1 MEDSKN
7 VRAHLTAFLIV
18 LIWGTTFVSTKVLLR
33 DFSPLEIL
41 LVRFVIG
48 YVFLQLIY
56 RKKIAREKPSKEVFY
71 VLAGLCGVTLYFLL
85 ENIALTYTLASNVGV
100 VVCVSPFLTAILA
113 SIFLKGEKQGWMFYL
128 GFVVAI
134 SGISIM
140 SFWGSSLVEVNPLG
154 DLLAVLAALVWSVYS
169 ILMKVISRFQ
179 SDMVAATRRIF
190 FYGIVLMLPA
200 LWVLDTPWE
209 WAALAKPVNWIN
221 ILYLGLGASAICFVS
236 WNWTLR
242 ILGAVKVSVY
252 IYLVPVITVMSSA
265 LILGE
270 PLTWASITGTV
281 LALAGLVMS
290 GRKSSGEKAQE

>member
-1 MEDSKN
+1 MENS
-7 VRAHLTAFLIV
+7 RRMWAHAAALMTIF
-18 LIWGTTFVSTKVLLR
+18 IWGTTFVSTKVLLR

-41 LVRFVIG
+41 LTRFVIG
-48 YVFLQLIY
+48 YVFLQVIY
-56 RKKIAREKPSKEVFY
+56 RKKIIWERPSREIFY

-113 SIFLKGEKQGWMFYL
+113 SVFLKGEKQGGLFYV
-128 GFVVAI
+128 GFAVAI
-134 SGISIM
+134 SGIAMM
-140 SFWGSSLVEVNPLG
+140 SFSGNRLVEVNPLG
-154 DLLAVLAALVWSVYS
+154 DFLALLAALVWSLYS

-190 FYGIVLMLPA
+190 FYGIVLMLPV
-200 LWVLDTPWE
+200 LWLVDEPWSWVAFE
-209 WAALAKPVNWIN
+209 KPVNWIN

-270 PLTWASITGTV
+270 PLTWMSISGT
-281 LALAGLVMS
+281 LLTLAGLVMS
-290 GRKSSGEKAQE
+290 GRKPRGRKA